1 MLAVAETLTVSDTGP
16 IGLLM
21 NVLSTCS
28 FVCPA
33 AFIYKRNRTLR
44 AAILGLAS
52 GCLAATSVMLL
63 WNYLI
68 VPLYQGIPREVV
80 AGMLIPA
87 FLPFNL
93 IKTGLNATLT
103 LIIYKPLV
111 KALRAAS
118 LLPATEDYPS
128 ERGYI
133 GAMLLSGVVLASL
146 TLVVLM
152 LQGKL

>member
-1 MLAVAETLTVSDTGP
+1 
-16 IGLLM
+16 
-21 NVLSTCS
+21 
-28 FVCPA
+28 
-33 AFIYKRNRTLR
+33 
-44 AAILGLAS
+44 
-52 GCLAATSVMLL
+52 
-63 WNYLI
+63 
-68 VPLYQGIPREVV
+68 
-80 AGMLIPA
+80 MLIPA